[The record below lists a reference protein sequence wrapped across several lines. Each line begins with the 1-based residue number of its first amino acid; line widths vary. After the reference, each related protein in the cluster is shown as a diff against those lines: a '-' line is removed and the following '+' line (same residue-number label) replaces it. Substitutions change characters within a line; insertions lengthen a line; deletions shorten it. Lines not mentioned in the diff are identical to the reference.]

1 MTQICARLVRQVVLV
16 GALGGCSH
24 AKQSVSLYEAGDF
37 AGATRAADDQLASHP
52 DEEDLWEMK
61 IRAGL
66 AQGDAATVATAYAK
80 YVERRG
86 DDDRELLRDVAAA
99 TLGQALESPSAK
111 IKMIAI
117 DAVAQAEIHSLADRI
132 EKLFEDKDDRV
143 VATAAIAVL
152 RGFPEAPQ
160 FAAEMEKSENPEA
173 RRIALDGVGRKVG
186 RLAIADF
193 EKALED
199 QDARVRRVAL
209 RWLGQLTDAAAI
221 ELITKH
227 LEDKDDGVRAAAVTA
242 LGHLPGVDR
251 AAIAKTALADK
262 SLSVRLAAID
272 LASDADLVALAGD
285 ADPMIAIPAAARAK
299 RPDLAGPAVDRAVAS
314 ADWQVRAGAVNQLVG
329 AVGRVHAMEIAHTL
343 LADNDPHVRLAAARV
358 LGHAG
363 DRQDA
368 VDTFAT
374 MLPDLQAATD
384 LAQLGDRRG
393 LQALDAQLRDPKT
406 SPDERASVAE
416 AHRSARHITPG
427 LVAALADPSGLV
439 RAQAASAIVELAH

>member
-1 MTQICARLVRQVVLV
+1 VLV

-160 FAAEMEKSENPEA
+160 FAAEMEKS
-173 RRIALDGVGRKVG
+173 
-186 RLAIADF
+186 
-193 EKALED
+193 
-199 QDARVRRVAL
+199 
-209 RWLGQLTDAAAI
+209 
-221 ELITKH
+221 
-227 LEDKDDGVRAAAVTA
+227 
-242 LGHLPGVDR
+242 
-251 AAIAKTALADK
+251 
-262 SLSVRLAAID
+262 
-272 LASDADLVALAGD
+272 
-285 ADPMIAIPAAARAK
+285 
-299 RPDLAGPAVDRAVAS
+299 
-314 ADWQVRAGAVNQLVG
+314 
-329 AVGRVHAMEIAHTL
+329 
-343 LADNDPHVRLAAARV
+343 
-358 LGHAG
+358 
-363 DRQDA
+363 
-368 VDTFAT
+368 
-374 MLPDLQAATD
+374 
-384 LAQLGDRRG
+384 
-393 LQALDAQLRDPKT
+393 
-406 SPDERASVAE
+406 
-416 AHRSARHITPG
+416 
-427 LVAALADPSGLV
+427 
-439 RAQAASAIVELAH
+439 